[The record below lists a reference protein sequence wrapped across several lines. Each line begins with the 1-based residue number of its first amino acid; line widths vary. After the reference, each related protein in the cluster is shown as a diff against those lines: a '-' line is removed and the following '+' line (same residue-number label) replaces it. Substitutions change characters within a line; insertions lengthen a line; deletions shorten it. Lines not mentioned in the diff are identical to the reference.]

1 MQSISI
7 TLETFEE
14 TLMKKRI
21 LSLLLAAYLIINIIL
36 PATAANNLGGSC
48 GRNLK
53 WNLKN
58 GTMTISGTGDMYE
71 PEMALEEIPWYLNR
85 ELITTAIIET
95 GVNSICIQA
104 FDGCDKLVS
113 IFIPSTITRIGSS
126 AFSGCDNLRDV
137 YYSGNESQWNSLLKD
152 GEIKLPTGAAIHFE
166 NSSFLDV
173 PFNSWYA
180 EPVAWAVAQGI
191 TTGTSSS
198 TFSPNDTCTNAQV
211 ITFIWRACG
220 EPEPI
225 IDNPFNDV
233 SEDEYYYKAAL
244 WAYANEMVT
253 DSSFQANKPCT
264 RSMAVTYL
272 WRVEGSPEVTSN
284 FRFTDVSA
292 SADYAQAVAWAVESE
307 ITNGTGTS
315 AFSPATTC
323 TRAHII
329 TFLYRDFVGSG
340 SANLEPGLDMELIAS
355 PEPDSSSEEIPI
367 SNSDVDLGNDY
378 LEIMP

>member
-1 MQSISI
+1 
-7 TLETFEE
+7 
-14 TLMKKRI
+14 
-21 LSLLLAAYLIINIIL
+21 
-36 PATAANNLGGSC
+36 
-48 GRNLK
+48 
-53 WNLKN
+53 
-58 GTMTISGTGDMYE
+58 
-71 PEMALEEIPWYLNR
+71 
-85 ELITTAIIET
+85 
-95 GVNSICIQA
+95 
-104 FDGCDKLVS
+104 
-113 IFIPSTITRIGSS
+113 
-126 AFSGCDNLRDV
+126 
-137 YYSGNESQWNSLLKD
+137 
-152 GEIKLPTGAAIHFE
+152 
-166 NSSFLDV
+166 
-173 PFNSWYA
+173 
-180 EPVAWAVAQGI
+180 
-191 TTGTSSS
+191 
-198 TFSPNDTCTNAQV
+198 
-211 ITFIWRACG
+211 
-220 EPEPI
+220 
-225 IDNPFNDV
+225 
-233 SEDEYYYKAAL
+233 
-244 WAYANEMVT
+244 MVT

>member
-1 MQSISI
+1 
-7 TLETFEE
+7 
-14 TLMKKRI
+14 MKKRI
-21 LSLLLAAYLIINIIL
+21 LSLLLAAYLILNIIL
-36 PATAANNLGGSC
+36 PAAAANSLGGSC
-48 GRNLK
+48 GKNLL

-58 GTMTISGTGDMYE
+58 GTLTISGTGDMYE

-85 ELITTAIIET
+85 ELIATAIIET

>member
-85 ELITTAIIET
+85 ELITTVIIEA

-137 YYSGNESQWNSLLKD
+137 YYADNESQWNSLLKQ
-152 GEIKLPTGAAIHFE
+152 GEIELPAGVAIHFK
-166 NSSFLDV
+166 NSGFLDV
-173 PFNSWYA
+173 PADGWYA
-180 EPVAWAVAQGI
+180 EPVSWAVAQGI
-191 TTGTSSS
+191 TTGTSST
-198 TFSPNDTCTNAQV
+198 TFSPNETCTNAQV

-225 IDNPFNDV
+225 IDNPFDDI
-233 SEDEYYYKAAL
+233 SEDKYYYEAAL

-253 DSSFQANKPCT
+253 DSSFQASKPCT
-264 RSMAVTYL
+264 RSMAMTYL
-272 WRVEGSPEVTSN
+272 WKEAGSPGVVLDSQ
-284 FRFTDVSA
+284 FTDIKDNDDCA
-292 SADYAQAVAWAVESE
+292 LAVAWALEAE
-307 ITNGTGTS
+307 ITDGTS
-315 AFSPATTC
+315 DSTFSPATTC

-329 TFLYRDFVGSG
+329 TFLYRTFGEHDETESAPEITSDFLPIDVISG
-340 SANLEPGLDMELIAS
+340 DISI
-355 PEPDSSSEEIPI
+355 PE
-367 SNSDVDLGNDY
+367 SNSDVDPDTDY
-378 LEIMP
+378 LEITA

>member
-58 GTMTISGTGDMYE
+58 GTLTISGTGDMYE

-85 ELITTAIIET
+85 ELITTVIIEA

-126 AFSGCDNLRDV
+126 AFSRCDNLRDV
-137 YYSGNESQWNSLLKD
+137 YYADNESQWNSLLKQ
-152 GEIKLPTGAAIHFE
+152 GEIELPAGVAIHFK
-166 NSSFLDV
+166 NSGFLDV
-173 PFNSWYA
+173 PADGWYA
-180 EPVAWAVAQGI
+180 EPVSWAVAQGI
-191 TTGTSSS
+191 TTGTSST
-198 TFSPNDTCTNAQV
+198 TFSPNETCTNAQV

-225 IDNPFNDV
+225 IDNPFDDI
-233 SEDEYYYKAAL
+233 SEDKYYYKAAL

-253 DSSFQANKPCT
+253 DSSFQASKPCT
-264 RSMAVTYL
+264 RSMAMTYL
-272 WRVEGSPEVTSN
+272 WKEAGSPGVVLDSQ
-284 FRFTDVSA
+284 FTDINDNDDCA
-292 SADYAQAVAWAVESE
+292 LAVAWALEAE
-307 ITNGTGTS
+307 ITDGTS
-315 AFSPATTC
+315 DSTFSPATTC

-329 TFLYRDFVGSG
+329 TFLYRTFGEHDETESAPEITSDFLPIDVISG
-340 SANLEPGLDMELIAS
+340 DISI
-355 PEPDSSSEEIPI
+355 PE
-367 SNSDVDLGNDY
+367 SNSDVDPDTDY
-378 LEIMP
+378 LEIIA

>member
-85 ELITTAIIET
+85 ELITTVIIEA

>member
-1 MQSISI
+1 VQSISI

-137 YYSGNESQWNSLLKD
+137 YYADNESQWNSLLKD

>member
-137 YYSGNESQWNSLLKD
+137 YYSGNESQWNSLLKQ
-152 GEIKLPTGAAIHFE
+152 GEIELPAGVAIHFK
-166 NSSFLDV
+166 NSGFLDV
-173 PFNSWYA
+173 PADGWYA
-180 EPVAWAVAQGI
+180 EPVSWAVAQGI
-191 TTGTSSS
+191 TTGTSST
-198 TFSPNDTCTNAQV
+198 TFSPNETCTNAQV

-225 IDNPFNDV
+225 IDNPFDDI
-233 SEDEYYYKAAL
+233 SEDKYYYEAAL

-253 DSSFQANKPCT
+253 DSSFQASKPCT
-264 RSMAVTYL
+264 RSMAMTYL
-272 WRVEGSPEVTSN
+272 WKEAGSPGVVLDSQ
-284 FRFTDVSA
+284 FTDINDNDDCA
-292 SADYAQAVAWAVESE
+292 LAVAWALEAE
-307 ITNGTGTS
+307 ITDGTS
-315 AFSPATTC
+315 DSTFSPATTC

-329 TFLYRDFVGSG
+329 TFLYRTFGEHDETESAPEITSDFLPIDVISG
-340 SANLEPGLDMELIAS
+340 DISI
-355 PEPDSSSEEIPI
+355 PE
-367 SNSDVDLGNDY
+367 SNSDVDPDTDY
-378 LEIMP
+378 LEITA

>member
-1 MQSISI
+1 MLFRS
-7 TLETFEE
+7 
-14 TLMKKRI
+14 
-21 LSLLLAAYLIINIIL
+21 
-36 PATAANNLGGSC
+36 
-48 GRNLK
+48 
-53 WNLKN
+53 
-58 GTMTISGTGDMYE
+58 
-71 PEMALEEIPWYLNR
+71 
-85 ELITTAIIET
+85 
-95 GVNSICIQA
+95 
-104 FDGCDKLVS
+104 
-113 IFIPSTITRIGSS
+113 GSS